1 MFRFL
6 TEKKILGENVQ
17 EPDSRRIIIYV
28 QVLLFSCSL
37 VSFGLA
43 KPTAPILGYQDSYGQ
58 YSFGYSAPGSA
69 RSEIRT
75 LNGETRGVY
84 SYVDDAGFIQTTQY
98 TADSKNGF
106 RVAATNL
113 PQAPYPAQNTQGVI
127 LARTEAPRISE
138 IAQQEYKIGEKNVFL
153 QGLQQLER
161 KTVESNEKE
170 QSQTNITES
179 EGESSQNKSAEIS
192 VKSATS
198 PIATKIIKQTA
209 VPVFQISQGNL
220 LIDPY
225 SIRVPTN
232 VEGSSNTFASATSK
246 IDEQSVENNEQI
258 KTKELPASMNEEA
271 ESEKQDKSTDLPKDV
286 IAPLNILPLSSNYQ
300 PTPIKYSAIPTL
312 HYVVYSI

>member
-1 MFRFL
+1 M
-6 TEKKILGENVQ
+6 NSV
-17 EPDSRRIIIYV
+17 Y
-28 QVLLFSCSL
+28 VLLFSCSV

-113 PQAPYPAQNTQGVI
+113 PQAPLPAQNTQGVI
-127 LARTEAPRISE
+127 LARTEAPQVSE
-138 IAQQEYKIGEKNVFL
+138 IAQEEYKIGEKNVFL

-161 KTVESNEKE
+161 KSIESNEKE
-170 QSQTNITES
+170 QSQTNIMES
-179 EGESSQNKSAEIS
+179 EGQSSQNKNAEIS
-192 VKSATS
+192 VKSAAS
-198 PIATKIIKQTA
+198 PITSKIIKQTA
-209 VPVFQISQGNL
+209 IPVFQIPQGNL

-225 SIRVPTN
+225 SIQAPIN
-232 VEGSSNTFASATSK
+232 VEGSSKTSASATPK
-246 IDEQSVENNEQI
+246 INEQQSVQNNEQI
-258 KTKELPASMNEEA
+258 NTKELPASMKEQA
-271 ESEKQDKSTDLPKDV
+271 ESEKQDKSTDLPKDA

-300 PTPIKYSAIPTL
+300 PTLIKYSAIPTF

>member
-1 MFRFL
+1 M
-6 TEKKILGENVQ
+6 NSV
-17 EPDSRRIIIYV
+17 Y
-28 QVLLFSCSL
+28 VLLFSCSL

-113 PQAPYPAQNTQGVI
+113 PQAPLPAQNTQGVI
-127 LARTEAPRISE
+127 LARTEAPQISE
-138 IAQQEYKIGEKNVFL
+138 IAQKEYKIGEKNVFL

-161 KTVESNEKE
+161 KTIESNEKE
-170 QSQTNITES
+170 QSQPNIMES
-179 EGESSQNKSAEIS
+179 EGQSSQNKNAEIS

-198 PIATKIIKQTA
+198 PIASKIIKQTA

-220 LIDPY
+220 LINPY
-225 SIRVPTN
+225 SIRAPIN
-232 VEGSSNTFASATSK
+232 VEGSSASAK
-246 IDEQSVENNEQI
+246 INEQSVQNSEQI
-258 KTKELPASMNEEA
+258 NTKELPASTKEQA

-286 IAPLNILPLSSNYQ
+286 IAPLNVLPPSSNYQ
-300 PTPIKYSAIPTL
+300 PTLIEYSAVPTL
-312 HYVVYSI
+312 HYVVYST